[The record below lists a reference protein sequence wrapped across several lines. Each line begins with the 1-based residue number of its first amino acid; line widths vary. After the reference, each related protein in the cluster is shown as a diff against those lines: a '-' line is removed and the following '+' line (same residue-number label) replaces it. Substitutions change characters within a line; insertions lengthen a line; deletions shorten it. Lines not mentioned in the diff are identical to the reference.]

1 MGKVQKT
8 TFKKQDFINLLA
20 SMNHNEIN
28 EYIKS
33 HGKPPKKIRLYH
45 LIDNEKKSYDEA
57 SVIQFMKN

>member
-20 SMNHNEIN
+20 SMDHNEIN

-45 LIDNEKKSYDEA
+45 LVGKDKSYDEA

>member
-8 TFKKQDFINLLA
+8 TFKKQDFINLLT
-20 SMNHNEIN
+20 SMSHNEVN

-45 LIDNEKKSYDEA
+45 LIDSEKKSYDEA